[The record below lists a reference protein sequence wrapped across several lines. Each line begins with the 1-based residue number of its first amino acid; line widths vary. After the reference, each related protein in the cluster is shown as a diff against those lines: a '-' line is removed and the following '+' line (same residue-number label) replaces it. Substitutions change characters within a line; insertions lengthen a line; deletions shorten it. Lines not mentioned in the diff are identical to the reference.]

1 MPTKPPPIEPL
12 RIVSLTVENIK
23 RLVAVHIEP
32 DGSLIQIT
40 GRNGQGKSS
49 VLDSIWWTLSGKGS
63 IQEQPVRKGQSTGF
77 SELDLGRFIV
87 RRDYQVDAVDGTW
100 TTSLTVTSP
109 DGQLYSSPQRLLDG
123 FLGSLSFDPL
133 AFMEKDAKGKVA
145 ELIRIANIDL
155 DFDKIARENLADFTR
170 RTEINRQ
177 VKALT
182 ERVATF
188 APDVPKKGAPAD
200 DVDTAALL
208 ADMQSAAETN
218 AMIERARLE
227 QERKIERLNA
237 MDERVKA
244 LRQEADGLEDRIHE
258 LRKQADRLAESTA
271 AERKEPAPEIPPFV
285 DVADIRAKVEAA
297 QAENESRRK
306 VRDVVAKHAAAVVDL
321 KKAQAEADALTD
333 RIDGRTKTKN
343 DAIQA
348 AKMPVDGLSF
358 GDGIV
363 TYNGIPLDQAS
374 TAEQIRVSLAI
385 GMSMDPTLRVIL
397 IRQGSLLDDESV
409 AIVAGWADEHGFQVW
424 MERVDSSGQ
433 VGIVMEA
440 GQVKDAGAE

>member
-40 GRNGQGKSS
+40 GKNGQGKSS

-63 IQEQPVRKGQSTGF
+63 IQERPVRKGQTTGF

-87 RRDYQVDAVDGTW
+87 RRDYQVDADDGTW

-133 AFMEKDAKGKVA
+133 AFMEKDAKGQVA

-188 APDVPKKGAPAD
+188 AQDVPKKGAPAD
-200 DVDTAALL
+200 DVDTAGLL
-208 ADMQSAAETN
+208 AEMQSAAETN
-218 AMIERARLE
+218 AAIERARLE
-227 QERKIERLNA
+227 QERKAERLA
-237 MDERVKA
+237 AQDERVKA
-244 LRQEADGLEDRIHE
+244 LRQEADNLERRVSEIRQE
-258 LRKQADRLAESTA
+258 ANRLAKATET
-271 AERKEPAPEIPPFV
+271 ERAEPAADIPAFV

-306 VRDVVAKHAAAVVDL
+306 IRDVVAKHAAAVADL
-321 KKAQAEADALTD
+321 KKAKDESDALTD
-333 RIDGRTKTKN
+333 RIDARNRQKT
-343 DAIQA
+343 DAIHS

-358 GDGIV
+358 DGDVV
-363 TYNGIPLDQAS
+363 TFNGIPLDQAS

-385 GMSMDPTLRVIL
+385 GMSMNPTLRVIL
-397 IRQGSLLDDESV
+397 IRQGSLLDDESI
-409 AIVAGWADEHGFQVW
+409 AIVAGWAEQNDFQVW

-433 VGIVMEA
+433 VGIVLEN
-440 GQVKDAGAE
+440 GQVRGA

>member
-1 MPTKPPPIEPL
+1 MPTKPPAPDPL

-63 IQEQPVRKGQSTGF
+63 IQEQPVRKGQTTGF

-155 DFDKIARENLADFTR
+155 DFDRIARENLADFTR

-188 APDVPKKGAPAD
+188 AADLPKKGPPAD
-200 DVDTAALL
+200 DVDTAGLL
-208 ADMQSAAETN
+208 RDMEQASETN
-218 AMIERARLE
+218 AQIER
-227 QERKIERLNA
+227 ERIRREGAKLQATNT
-237 MDERVKA
+237 
-244 LRQEADGLEDRIHE
+244 
-258 LRKQADRLAESTA
+258 ADRATRLIEEAAAMRKRADELDEEAARMAADAQRIVDDLGKLPAIAEPT
-271 AERKEPAPEIPPFV
+271 
-285 DVADIRAKVEAA
+285 DVAGIRAKVEAA
-297 QAENESRRK
+297 QAENESRRRI
-306 VRDVVAKHAAAVVDL
+306 RDQAAKHAAAVADL
-321 KKAQAEADALTD
+321 KKATAEADALTE
-333 RIDGRTKTKN
+333 RIDGRNKQKN

-348 AKMPVDGLSF
+348 AKMPVEGLSF

-409 AIVAGWADEHGFQVW
+409 AIVAGWAAEHDFQVW

-440 GQVKDAGAE
+440 GQVKEA

>member
-1 MPTKPPPIEPL
+1 MPTKPPAAEPL

-63 IQEQPVRKGQSTGF
+63 IQEQPVRKGQTTGF

-87 RRDYQVDAVDGTW
+87 RRDYQVDADDGTW

-188 APDVPKKGAPAD
+188 AADVPKKGAPVD
-200 DVDTAALL
+200 DVDTSSLL
-208 ADMQSAAETN
+208 RDMEQASETN
-218 AMIERARLE
+218 AMIERERIRREGRKLEAANMVERSMRLSDEAEAMRKRAAELDEESAR
-227 QERKIERLNA
+227 
-237 MDERVKA
+237 M
-244 LRQEADGLEDRIHE
+244 
-258 LRKQADRLAESTA
+258 KQAAAAIDDEIAKAPALAT
-271 AERKEPAPEIPPFV
+271 PT

-306 VRDVVAKHAAAVVDL
+306 VRDIVAKHAAAVADL
-321 KKAQAEADALTD
+321 KKAKDESDTLTD
-333 RIDGRTKTKN
+333 RIDGRNKQKA
-343 DAIQA
+343 DAIAA
-348 AKMPVDGLSF
+348 AKMPVEGLSF
-358 GDGIV
+358 DDGVV

-409 AIVAGWADEHGFQVW
+409 AIVAKWADEHGFQVW

-433 VGIVMEA
+433 VGIVLEA
-440 GQVKDAGAE
+440 GKVKDA